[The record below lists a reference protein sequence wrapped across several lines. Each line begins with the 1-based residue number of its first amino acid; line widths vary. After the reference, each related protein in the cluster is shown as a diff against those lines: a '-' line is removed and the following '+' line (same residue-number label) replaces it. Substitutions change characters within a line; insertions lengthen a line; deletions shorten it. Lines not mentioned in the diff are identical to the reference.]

1 MITNNTIKTKKACFF
16 CANGLDH
23 VDYKQVEILRKF
35 TNFYGQILPK
45 RRTGVCSKHQRQLAE
60 AVKRSR
66 IMALMIF
73 TNR

>member
-1 MITNNTIKTKKACFF
+1 MTTQPIKTTKTCWF
-16 CANGLDH
+16 CQNQWVDI
-23 VDYKQVEILRKF
+23 DYKDIESLKKF

-45 RRTGVCSKHQRQLAE
+45 HRTGVCAGHQRQLAN
-60 AVKRSR
+60 AVKRAR